1 MSLSRLSRFASF
13 SPSFS
18 LRSFSSSNAVKPFR
32 ILGVQQ
38 IALGSLSLSGLSSLW
53 VDTFEAKEVKRFKSE
68 KENVDEIVTEIGRG
82 LGKVEIDLMMPLDPT
97 KSPKVNTPALNH
109 LGLWVDDLPS
119 AVSYLESKSFKFTPG
134 GIRPGAAGHD
144 ICFLHPKPKEG
155 KGGEGVLIELVQAPK
170 SVIDMYDSAPEE

>member
-1 MSLSRLSRFASF
+1 MSLPRLSRFASF

-82 LGKVEIDLMMPLDPT
+82 EVKKHHGRMQCRQ
-97 KSPKVNTPALNH
+97 H
-109 LGLWVDDLPS
+109 
-119 AVSYLESKSFKFTPG
+119 AVG
-134 GIRPGAAGHD
+134 
-144 ICFLHPKPKEG
+144 
-155 KGGEGVLIELVQAPK
+155 
-170 SVIDMYDSAPEE
+170 

>member
-13 SPSFS
+13 SPSSFS

-82 LGKVEIDLMMPLDPT
+82 EVKKHECSHHGRMQCRQ
-97 KSPKVNTPALNH
+97 H
-109 LGLWVDDLPS
+109 
-119 AVSYLESKSFKFTPG
+119 AVG
-134 GIRPGAAGHD
+134 
-144 ICFLHPKPKEG
+144 
-155 KGGEGVLIELVQAPK
+155 
-170 SVIDMYDSAPEE
+170 